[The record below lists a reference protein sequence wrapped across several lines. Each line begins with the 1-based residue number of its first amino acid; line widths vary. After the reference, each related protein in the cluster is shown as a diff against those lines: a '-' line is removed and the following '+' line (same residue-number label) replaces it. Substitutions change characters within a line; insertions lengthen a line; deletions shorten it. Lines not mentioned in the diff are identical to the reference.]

1 MKSFKTLATER
12 NIMSNNFET
21 GLTKNSA
28 NYTPLSPIT
37 FLTRTAFVHPQRT
50 SVIHGKRRWTWAETF
65 ERCCKLASALSK
77 RGIGKGDTVSILAL
91 NIPAI
96 LEAHFGVLMTG
107 AVLNTINVRLESETL
122 ANIFE
127 HAETK
132 VLLTDREFS
141 PLIKKT
147 LAKVKRKIL
156 VIDIDD
162 PETESGEYIGELEYE
177 DFLTEGNPDFEAF
190 LPEDDWQAVSLNYT
204 SGTTGIPKG
213 VVYHSRGAYLLSTGN
228 VLAWEMPHR
237 PIYLWTLPMFHC
249 NGWCFPWTITML
261 AGTHV
266 CLRKV
271 TAKNIYDSIA
281 EHHVTHLCG
290 APIVMNMI
298 GSAPKEEQRD
308 LPHRVEMMTAAAPPP
323 PTVIAR
329 MEEAGFNVTHVYGLT
344 EVYGPS
350 VVCEWQED
358 WAGKDK
364 LTQAQLKGRQ
374 GVRYHVLEGL
384 TVADPDTIE
393 PVPADGETIGEVLM
407 KGNIVMKGYFKN
419 PEETEKAFAGGW
431 FHSGDLGVLH
441 PDGYVELKDRSK
453 DIIISGGEN
462 ISSVEIEN
470 VLYQHKD
477 IAEAAVVARPDN
489 KWGETPCAFVVLKP
503 AASINEKDVID
514 FCRTKLSGFKIPKTI
529 VFSELPKTST
539 GKIRKSALREQAK
552 KL

>member
-1 MKSFKTLATER
+1 MKSLKTLATER

-190 LPEDDWQAVSLNYT
+190 MPEDDWQAVSLNYT

-237 PIYLWTLPMFHC
+237 PVYLWTLPMFHC

-384 TVADPDTIE
+384 TVADPDTLE

-489 KWGETPCAFVVLKP
+489 KWGETPCAFVVLKS
-503 AASINEKDVID
+503 AASINENDVID